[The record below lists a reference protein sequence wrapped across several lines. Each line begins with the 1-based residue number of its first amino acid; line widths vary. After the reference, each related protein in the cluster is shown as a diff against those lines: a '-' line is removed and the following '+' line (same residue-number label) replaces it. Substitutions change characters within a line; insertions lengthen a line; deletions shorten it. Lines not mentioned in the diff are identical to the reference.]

1 MPIPLKPHGR
11 EMLDETK
18 RKLLKLQEE
27 LHYFSMEVVLREPLP
42 EELDEI
48 RAFVMERAK

>member
-1 MPIPLKPHGR
+1 
-11 EMLDETK
+11 
-18 RKLLKLQEE
+18 
-27 LHYFSMEVVLREPLP
+27 MEVVLREPLP